1 MLKRFA
7 VAAAGL
13 AVAAAPLLGLATS
26 SPAGATVSPTTTY
39 VNDGVAGYY
48 ASPNANRLGNGDT
61 QTGVRSTFKLSS
73 AMENSKVQV
82 GVELCRF
89 ENVQIP
95 GAAAV
100 VYAQWDSTHNVFDI
114 LAGHSAQIPGTNCL
128 STLGG
133 VTNATQIDT
142 VPVNHVAQ
150 LSITVSP
157 HHVITFVDSDQTTLT
172 GGRTTFGGF
181 TFGFDRAGAG
191 TNGDTLGL
199 TAPAT
204 NLLTTMTLTSARD
217 QAGWALF
224 NRANLTREV
233 VNKVVD
239 TTTGTAGG
247 EVLIAPSAFAA
258 NSGNFNLFD
267 GQSSGI

>member
-13 AVAAAPLLGLATS
+13 AIAAAPLLGLAS
-26 SPAGATVSPTTTY
+26 SAPAGATISPTTTY

-48 ASPNANRLGNGDT
+48 AAPNANRLGNGDT

-73 AMENSKVQV
+73 AMENSDIQV

-89 ENVQIP
+89 ENVSLP

-100 VYAQWDSTHNVFDI
+100 VYAQWDSSSNRFDI
-114 LAGHSAQIPGTNCL
+114 LAGHSTSSNCL
-128 STLGG
+128 AALGG
-133 VTNATQIDT
+133 LNLTDVTTIDT
-142 VPVNHVAQ
+142 IPVNHMAQ

-157 HHVITFVDSDQTTLT
+157 HHVITFVDSDQTSLT

-191 TNGDTLGL
+191 TNGDTVGL
-199 TAPAT
+199 TAPAN
-204 NLLTTMTLTSARD
+204 NLLTTMTLTSVRD
-217 QAGWALF
+217 QPGWATF
-224 NRANLTREV
+224 NRSGLTRQV

-247 EVLIAPSAFAA
+247 QALIAPSAFAA